1 MNAEE
6 TESPAEELEVGLA
19 ESSADLVLG
28 RSRDP
33 VKIPEFQW
41 WMRKILLKKD
51 PGTILLPESFKVL
64 DGVQTTC
71 QHQMCQGICLK
82 AQACFPAGADFQL
95 QGQRAVT
102 TQLHSEA
109 QTLSSS

>member
-19 ESSADLVLG
+19 EASADLVLG
-28 RSRDP
+28 KSRDP
-33 VKIPEFQW
+33 VKIPEFLW

-71 QHQMCQGICLK
+71 QPSDVSGNLPEGTSMLSSRSR
-82 AQACFPAGADFQL
+82 FPASGPKSSHHPAA
-95 QGQRAVT
+95 QRSPNT
-102 TQLHSEA
+102 
-109 QTLSSS
+109 